1 MKKLV
6 LAMFFATVSVFAK
19 VNVVVSILPEETFVK
34 KIGGEHVVVTT
45 MVQPGSEPH
54 SYEPKP
60 SQMKMLS
67 KADVYFAIGVGF
79 EKSWLDKFK
88 AQNPKLSIVDV
99 SKGIKRVKMVG
110 HHHERDNEHEI
121 LDPHVWLSP
130 SNAKIIAKNIYDEL
144 VKLDSK
150 NRADY
155 EKGYE
160 GLISQIDKT
169 NKEVKNILKSLKP
182 NTKFLIFHPAWGYF
196 AKEYGLIQVPIE
208 QEGKE
213 PKPKELVKLI
223 NQARKDK
230 EKVVI
235 TEPEFSDKSAKLIA
249 EELGI
254 KVVKFSPLN
263 PDWFDNLINMAKA
276 IAK

>member
-1 MKKLV
+1 ML
-6 LAMFFATVSVFAK
+6 FATVSVFAK

-45 MVQPGSEPH
+45 MVQPGMEPH
-54 SYEPKP
+54 SFEPKP

-67 KADVYFAIGVGF
+67 KADTYFAIGVEF

-88 AQNPKLSIVDV
+88 AQNPKLDIVDV
-99 SKGIKRVKMVG
+99 SKGIKRIKMLG
-110 HHHERDNEHEI
+110 YHNDKRENDNNG

-144 VKLDSK
+144 VKLDLK

-155 EKGYE
+155 EKGYND
-160 GLISQIDKT
+160 LISQIDKT
-169 NKEVKNILKSLKP
+169 DKEIKNILKSVKP

-213 PKPKELVKLI
+213 PKPKELIKLI
-223 NQARKDK
+223 KQAKADSVK
-230 EKVVI
+230 TIIV
-235 TEPEFSDKSAKLIA
+235 EPEFSDKSAKLIA
-249 EELGI
+249 KEIGI
-254 KVVKFSPLN
+254 TVVKISPLN
-263 PDWFDNLINMAKA
+263 PNWSENLINMAKA